1 MGYNLERLKRQYGV
15 GASKQGYY
23 GTTDADRAAYDKYSD
38 EYLLRLQ
45 NTPMYSDEL
54 LYDSILSGPE
64 YEEVVSPIT
73 GPVDPAPITTP
84 VVTPGSGINGGG
96 DGEGQRQRDRAAGI
110 GVYVPQLH
118 PYDSEQ
124 AKLMREYNKQ
134 GEYPFWDQVGLDIN
148 EAIDNYKTS
157 GGIFGALGK
166 GISNI
171 FNGTEVDPGPKI
183 TTITPAMSSAF
194 PRGGVTNTSIPDF
207 YNDAVALDPIPSN
220 LGGYQLGMG
229 YNTGT
234 PYDANEFS
242 GTGMTTGAAP
252 MGVALNSGMGDISG
266 LEAMLDKED
275 AFNAQAAVDAQA
287 AIDTQ
292 AVAAQQLSNAA
303 DNAKFEQEYQ
313 ESLARI
319 EQEAIRQSIQEA
331 AVPVRV
337 RNNKQRSTVNS
348 GGNGTGAAQRSGGY
362 GKSKAPGESGSRF
375 GLAQGGHIKGYA
387 MGGAPNFGE
396 EIATIEDLDEATDLE
411 VLADEATG
419 LEMLATQAKQM
430 SQPSDRAN
438 ELMTMLQ
445 NNTANP
451 NSYSAQLATEQ
462 GSYNE
467 AAVAFQDMITKMAD
481 NQSKGPDESE
491 KWFRLAA
498 AFGAP
503 TKSGHFTEN
512 LGLASS
518 ELADI
523 SAERR
528 TAGAA
533 GDALKMQGAQF
544 GLELLKEQ
552 MQNTSSLAAEE
563 RQENKDTQKMLLEWQ
578 RENDLLLEERT
589 YDLAVL
595 AGEREYDGGKP
606 TTEAGRLAVE
616 MGNPVGSVGYESFVR
631 KWYSDKQAKDTL
643 ELEALTN
650 AANQL
655 TNAEITQLEKTDS
668 TLQAADTALTLLARA
683 HVLNKTAYTN
693 EPMDKL
699 MTGLDGVFSPDSQ
712 EYKDTKELELV
723 LQQVAVAQ
731 LKATF
736 GGAGITDGERK
747 ALEALQGIDLKDKV
761 TRNTIIEAAIRA
773 MRKIEIKKQKHRK
786 SIMNRTAYKVT
797 KPGAEE

>member
-194 PRGGVTNTSIPDF
+194 PRGGAPLSNIAVTNPLG
-207 YNDAVALDPIPSN
+207 ALPNITAQQFT
-220 LGGYQLGMG
+220 GT
-229 YNTGT
+229 NTGI

-242 GTGMTTGAAP
+242 GTGMT
-252 MGVALNSGMGDISG
+252 MGGMGDLGG
-266 LEAMLDKED
+266 LETLLNKED

-287 AIDTQ
+287 AIDAQ
-292 AVAAQQLSNAA
+292 AVAAQQLSDAA

-313 ESLARI
+313 ESLARR

-337 RNNKQRSTVNS
+337 RNNKQKSTVNS
-348 GGNGTGAAQRSGGY
+348 GGNGTGAAQRAGGSKVGGVNRGLNARSGMY
-362 GKSKAPGESGSRF
+362 K
-375 GLAQGGHIKGYA
+375 GGHIKGYA

>member
-1 MGYNLERLKRQYGV
+1 
-15 GASKQGYY
+15 
-23 GTTDADRAAYDKYSD
+23 
-38 EYLLRLQ
+38 
-45 NTPMYSDEL
+45 
-54 LYDSILSGPE
+54 
-64 YEEVVSPIT
+64 
-73 GPVDPAPITTP
+73 
-84 VVTPGSGINGGG
+84 
-96 DGEGQRQRDRAAGI
+96 
-110 GVYVPQLH
+110 
-118 PYDSEQ
+118 
-124 AKLMREYNKQ
+124 
-134 GEYPFWDQVGLDIN
+134 
-148 EAIDNYKTS
+148 
-157 GGIFGALGK
+157 
-166 GISNI
+166 
-171 FNGTEVDPGPKI
+171 
-183 TTITPAMSSAF
+183 
-194 PRGGVTNTSIPDF
+194 
-207 YNDAVALDPIPSN
+207 
-220 LGGYQLGMG
+220 
-229 YNTGT
+229 
-234 PYDANEFS
+234 
-242 GTGMTTGAAP
+242 
-252 MGVALNSGMGDISG
+252 
-266 LEAMLDKED
+266 
-275 AFNAQAAVDAQA
+275 
-287 AIDTQ
+287 
-292 AVAAQQLSNAA
+292 
-303 DNAKFEQEYQ
+303 
-313 ESLARI
+313 
-319 EQEAIRQSIQEA
+319 
-331 AVPVRV
+331 
-337 RNNKQRSTVNS
+337 
-348 GGNGTGAAQRSGGY
+348 
-362 GKSKAPGESGSRF
+362 
-375 GLAQGGHIKGYA
+375 

-552 MQNTSSLAAEE
+552 MQNTSGLAAEE